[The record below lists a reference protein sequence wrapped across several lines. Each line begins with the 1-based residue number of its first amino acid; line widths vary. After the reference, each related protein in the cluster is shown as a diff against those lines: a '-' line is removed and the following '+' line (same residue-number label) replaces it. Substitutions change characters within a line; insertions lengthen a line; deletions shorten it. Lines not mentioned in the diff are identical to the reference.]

1 MMILSAPIS
10 HEKPLLQ
17 NENIHMIEAPELTH
31 STPPVDNPGP
41 TPAPTTV
48 VDNPESIPVSP
59 EEEEKSSTPI
69 FQEKSV
75 LQNEESI
82 LPKSTPDQDIC
93 PNPISPHDE
102 NPLPKDKL
110 ESTSSPIEEDSK
122 PEAEQHL
129 PMIYPIH
136 PNEALE
142 DPKDSSRTLS
152 SNLTPQK
159 RKPPNHV
166 NVRRK
171 FFNSGTRTRNPYRT
185 SLEKMKKAQKK
196 QLEQFRKYANKNS
209 WQSIHHDH
217 YDWFMFPIEDGS
229 QYQYNVLEDD
239 VKELLEDSE
248 WLAGYKEGVQIVS
261 KAWGWDI
268 DARKTIEG
276 EGIGWTGWDVRLAK
290 MIRSLWIFGI
300 EDYKD
305 SLQNFAWTVK
315 PTGGLSYG
323 YICLDEVLYM

>member
-1 MMILSAPIS
+1 
-10 HEKPLLQ
+10 
-17 NENIHMIEAPELTH
+17 
-31 STPPVDNPGP
+31 
-41 TPAPTTV
+41 
-48 VDNPESIPVSP
+48 
-59 EEEEKSSTPI
+59 
-69 FQEKSV
+69 
-75 LQNEESI
+75 
-82 LPKSTPDQDIC
+82 
-93 PNPISPHDE
+93 
-102 NPLPKDKL
+102 
-110 ESTSSPIEEDSK
+110 
-122 PEAEQHL
+122 
-129 PMIYPIH
+129 
-136 PNEALE
+136 
-142 DPKDSSRTLS
+142 
-152 SNLTPQK
+152 
-159 RKPPNHV
+159 
-166 NVRRK
+166 
-171 FFNSGTRTRNPYRT
+171 
-185 SLEKMKKAQKK
+185 
-196 QLEQFRKYANKNS
+196 
-209 WQSIHHDH
+209 
-217 YDWFMFPIEDGS
+217 MFPIEDGS